1 AYGLGHPAIR
11 GVIAFYAP
19 ADLFFARQFAR
30 SDDVLNSLKLLRD
43 YLGGD
48 PEQVPEA
55 YRSSS
60 AIGLATPKSPP
71 TLLLHGTRD
80 ELVWVLQSRRLHAHL
95 QKIGAQSH
103 FLELPW
109 ATHAFDFNPHGPGG
123 QISTWAV
130 EGFLRRILPTPQ
142 NREVPR

>member
-1 AYGLGHPAIR
+1 ML
-11 GVIAFYAP
+11 
-19 ADLFFARQFAR
+19 
-30 SDDVLNSLKLLRD
+30 SSLNLPRD
-43 YLGGD
+43 FLGGD
-48 PEQVPEA
+48 PEEVPDA

-60 AIGLATPKSPP
+60 AIALANPQSPP
-71 TLLLHGTRD
+71 TLLLHGSRD

-130 EGFLRRILPTPQ
+130 EGFLRRILPTPP